1 MTTVNILGTEYKV
14 IREPFKDKDID
25 GYCDYTSREI
35 RIRDD
40 NVNEV
45 GDFDELMRKQL
56 RHEIIHAF
64 LAESGLQANFE
75 HYKQFGHEETIIDWI
90 AIQFP
95 KMIKAFESVNAL
107 QENVRWVPVTF
118 EDMANPGKIIT
129 VTMYPGDRSGQP
141 LFVNALTHMVEQDQ
155 VLKFNLIDAG
165 WE

>member
-1 MTTVNILGTEYKV
+1 M

-35 RIRDD
+35 RIRND

-45 GDFDELMRKQL
+45 CDFDELMRKQL

-75 HYKQFGHEETIIDWI
+75 HYKQFGHEETIVDWF

-95 KMIKAFESVNAL
+95 KIMKVFKELEIL
-107 QENVRWVPVTF
+107 
-118 EDMANPGKIIT
+118 
-129 VTMYPGDRSGQP
+129 
-141 LFVNALTHMVEQDQ
+141 
-155 VLKFNLIDAG
+155 
-165 WE
+165 

>member
-1 MTTVNILGTEYKV
+1 MTTVNILGTEYK
-14 IREPFKDKDID
+14 EID
-25 GYCDYTSREI
+25 GYCYYTSREI

-40 NVNEV
+40 NVKEL

-95 KMIKAFESVNAL
+95 KMIKAFKSVNAL
-107 QENVRWVPVTF
+107 
-118 EDMANPGKIIT
+118 
-129 VTMYPGDRSGQP
+129 
-141 LFVNALTHMVEQDQ
+141 
-155 VLKFNLIDAG
+155 
-165 WE
+165 

>member
-14 IREPFKDKDID
+14 IGEPFKDKDID

-64 LAESGLQANFE
+64 LAESGLQSNYE
-75 HYKQFGHEETIIDWI
+75 HYKQFGHEETIVDWF

-95 KMIKAFESVNAL
+95 KMIKAFQSVNA
-107 QENVRWVPVTF
+107 
-118 EDMANPGKIIT
+118 I
-129 VTMYPGDRSGQP
+129 
-141 LFVNALTHMVEQDQ
+141 
-155 VLKFNLIDAG
+155 
-165 WE
+165 

>member
-1 MTTVNILGTEYKV
+1 MHDYICDCNYRSYQFDSQIPVGDALKMTTVNILGTEYKV

-95 KMIKAFESVNAL
+95 KMIKTFQSVNA
-107 QENVRWVPVTF
+107 
-118 EDMANPGKIIT
+118 I
-129 VTMYPGDRSGQP
+129 
-141 LFVNALTHMVEQDQ
+141 
-155 VLKFNLIDAG
+155 
-165 WE
+165 